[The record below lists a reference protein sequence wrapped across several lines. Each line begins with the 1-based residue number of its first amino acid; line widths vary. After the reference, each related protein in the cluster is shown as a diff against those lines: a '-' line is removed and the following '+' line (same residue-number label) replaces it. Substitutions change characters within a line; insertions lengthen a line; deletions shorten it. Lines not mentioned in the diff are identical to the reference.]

1 MTSAS
6 PTRVLFLIPTLG
18 IGGAERLASTYAV
31 GMVNRGHHVGI
42 AYGIAADIADRARAA
57 GVELFLLSDE
67 RLKLS
72 TLREWVQAF
81 REVESEFRPQV
92 VHAQSVTTALVARLA
107 SKSVPMLVTVHGI
120 SRSDEPLAALLL
132 RAANVKLT
140 AVSEAS
146 ANGLRRHAWSPT
158 VDVLSPGIDIEQLQ
172 ADSRLGGPV
181 VLPGTPKL
189 CCVARQEEPKGV
201 DVLIRTVAELTKELP
216 DVGLTVVGGGSLRK
230 ANQQLAVDLGVAD
243 RMLFTG
249 IIPNAAPYL
258 AAADVVVLP
267 SRREGLPVVALEA
280 LALER
285 PLVATR
291 VGGTPT
297 VVIDGETGWLAP
309 PEDERALGAAIL
321 DCVAQPAEAARRAR
335 AGRELVEERFGV
347 DEMFSRIDELVVELS
362 RQGERVPRPKPKPYY
377 RAVRLYQRARIEA
390 SRLRELPS
398 WKGVR
403 IFGYHSVAD
412 DRDVFAV
419 SPAAFRQHMEL
430 VAASGVTPI
439 RLDAALDLLER
450 PVDDGQYV
458 CITFDDGYLDNLEHA
473 LPVLEE
479 LGIPATIFIISE
491 VLEGRRTFDWYPE
504 PHPALGLDELP
515 RVLES
520 GLVDV
525 QGHSKTHPRLTALTD
540 WQLEAEVAGAKR
552 ELESHLDYTLTSFA
566 YPAGIYGQ
574 REVAAVLAAG
584 FRAGVSTT
592 PGVNGG
598 GVGLGE
604 LRRTMIRWRDSRAD
618 FAAKLAGAL
627 DAPTRR
633 DARRAGPRPAPA
645 RVVGGGEPLAR
656 LNGHV
661 TVPELSIDRVEDA
674 E

>member
-1 MTSAS
+1 M
-6 PTRVLFLIPTLG
+6 
-18 IGGAERLASTYAV
+18 
-31 GMVNRGHHVGI
+31 
-42 AYGIAADIADRARAA
+42 
-57 GVELFLLSDE
+57 
-67 RLKLS
+67 KLP

-458 CITFDDGYLDNLEHA
+458 CVTFDDGYLDNLEHA

-525 QGHSKTHPRLTALTD
+525 QGALQDPPPADGAHRLAARGGGRRRQARAREPPGLHAHELRLSGRDLRSARGRSRARGRVPGGGLDDAWSQRGRGGARRASAHDDQVARLARRLRGQAGRRARRSDPAGRPASRPT
-540 WQLEAEVAGAKR
+540 AGACPR
-552 ELESHLDYTLTSFA
+552 
-566 YPAGIYGQ
+566 
-574 REVAAVLAAG
+574 RRRRRAA
-584 FRAGVSTT
+584 RAPERPRHG
-592 PGVNGG
+592 
-598 GVGLGE
+598 
-604 LRRTMIRWRDSRAD
+604 
-618 FAAKLAGAL
+618 AGAL
-627 DAPTRR
+627 DRPRR
-633 DARRAGPRPAPA
+633 GRRVRARRAHPD
-645 RVVGGGEPLAR
+645 AR
-656 LNGHV
+656 LAGNAAW
-661 TVPELSIDRVEDA
+661 PSA
-674 E
+674 